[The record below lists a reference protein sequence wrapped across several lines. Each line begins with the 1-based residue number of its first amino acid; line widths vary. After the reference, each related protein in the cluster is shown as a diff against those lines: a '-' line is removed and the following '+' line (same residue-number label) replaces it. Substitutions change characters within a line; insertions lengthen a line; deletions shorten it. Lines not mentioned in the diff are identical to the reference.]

1 MIIKKSPEVTVNERQ
16 IKFNQLI
23 CLLLALAPLFD
34 FLLPADIG
42 TTVDVYVTAVDGI
55 KNLIFISID
64 MGILVFCWR
73 VTTPKPEDRKTTETE
88 EPIIEEEKDE
98 ITKNNMVFVQLEED
112 EEALK
117 IPNGDYQRQNL
128 AEKIAKF
135 LLSKYQKELANT
147 QAHQAPMLGTPQ
159 DEIRV
164 STTSI

>member
-1 MIIKKSPEVTVNERQ
+1 
-16 IKFNQLI
+16 
-23 CLLLALAPLFD
+23 LLALTPFIN
-34 FLLPADIG
+34 FFIPAD
-42 TTVDVYVTAVDGI
+42 VKSENAYVITAVEGI

-73 VTTPKPEDRKTTETE
+73 VTTLKPEDRKTTETE

-98 ITKNNMVFVQLEED
+98 IIKNNMAYVQLEED

-135 LLSKYQKELANT
+135 LLSKYQNELADT
-147 QAHQAPMLGTPQ
+147 QAYETPILGTPQ
-159 DEIRV
+159 EDIRV